1 MSNIRLDINEHA
13 HRTLSSLQLWHNKN
27 SLSET
32 IALLVNQYHGTE
44 AKDTPIDNE
53 PNVPRDP
60 PQTKKPT
67 IIDNVHPNDLSH
79 TKPVSATLGEAKIG
93 TVPWQ
98 ELLFET
104 FRQLKDR
111 GIEPEEIV
119 DTLTITAVADN
130 SLDYN
135 YPRDPESG
143 ITINP
148 QSSPTIWREIYNLAS
163 AFGMNVEVKF
173 RWTENPKATYP
184 GKIGVVRYGARSKVE
199 NRKIKVRVPDSEEN
213 EQHPTIAPEL
223 ITSENIH
230 IFPEATFLKKTE
242 VTNVYF
248 NNDVSYDNRWIDVLR
263 TILIFLFRHR
273 SFTIKELI
281 SEIEIPMDYGEV
293 SDAHYNYISEL
304 GCSIKYPTKSKI
316 GLEIIRICDKFNV
329 PVKVHFQWTNDPAA
343 LYPNQSSVLS
353 AGGASLSISDIK
365 L

>member
-13 HRTLSSLQLWHNKN
+13 HRTLSSLQLWHNRN

-44 AKDTPIDNE
+44 GKDTPIDNE
-53 PNVPRDP
+53 PNVLGDL
-60 PQTKKPT
+60 PQTKTPA
-67 IIDNVHPNDLSH
+67 IIDNIHPNDLSH

-119 DTLTITAVADN
+119 DTLTITAAVDN
-130 SLDYN
+130 SLDYD
-135 YPRDPESG
+135 YPHDPESG

-148 QSSPTIWREIYNLAS
+148 QSSPTIWKEIYNLAS

-199 NRKIKVRVPDSEEN
+199 NRKIKVRVSDPKDTKLAPDIIDSDN
-213 EQHPTIAPEL
+213 EHL
-223 ITSENIH
+223 LSD
-230 IFPEATFLKKTE
+230 TFLKKTKLN
-242 VTNVYF
+242 NVLI
-248 NNDVSYDNRWIDVLR
+248 DKKVSHCKSWIDILN
-263 TILIFLFRHR
+263 TILLDLKSSHY
-273 SFTIKELI
+273 FTTKELI
-281 SEIEIPMDYGEV
+281 SEVEIIIVEGFFDD
-293 SDAHYNYISEL
+293 SHYNYVEGL
-304 GCSIKYPTKSKI
+304 NCSIKYSTGTQI
-316 GLEIIRICDKFNV
+316 GKELIRLCDKYDIQLE
-329 PVKVHFQWTNDPAA
+329 VHFYWKNDPDA
-343 LYPNQSSVLS
+343 LYPNQSSVLL
-353 AGGASLSISDIK
+353 AGGASLPISDIK